1 MYDGRV
7 VDRPGTRDQLIRA
20 TREAIRD
27 VGMPATTAREIARR
41 APANL
46 AAIPYYFG
54 TKDAL
59 VTEALVAE
67 ASELVA
73 PVLALLEGPAP
84 AAERATEAVAR
95 LSELFEAGRS
105 QVPVYLAA
113 LAAAPHTPDVRG
125 ALGSLWADLRARL
138 AEDIAR
144 DVDGGR
150 LPEWIGPD
158 AMAAAILSLVNG
170 VIVASVIDPDGPDHR
185 AVAAQVLAL
194 LLAAGAPER

>member
-1 MYDGRV
+1 V

-27 VGMPATTAREIARR
+27 VGMPATTAREITRR

-67 ASELVA
+67 ARELVA
-73 PVLALLEGPAP
+73 PVLALLAGPEP
-84 AAERATEAVAR
+84 PAERAAEAVT
-95 LSELFEAGRS
+95 LLNDLFEASRS

-113 LAAAPHTPDVRG
+113 LAAAPHTPDVRRG
-125 ALGSLWADLRARL
+125 LGSLWADLRTRL
-138 AEDIAR
+138 ADDIAR
-144 DVDGGR
+144 EVDAGR
-150 LPEWIGPD
+150 LPGWVVPE

-170 VIVASVIDPDGPDHR
+170 VIIATVIDPEGPDHR
-185 AVAAQVLAL
+185 EVAAQFLAL
-194 LLAAGAPER
+194 LLAAGAAA